1 MIKAPFNFV
10 PLAEQVYI
18 PNWGDQISQ
27 DVPFSD
33 GLSGT
38 LKIKISAQT
47 PIFIRDGQAL
57 GENPEIIEFCHTADN
72 HYYIPATSI
81 KGALRNVMEILSF
94 GKMTQVQNQ
103 SFGIRDLSQGT
114 DGRFYRN
121 KVKQANVKCGWLRLE
136 RGQYLLDDC
145 GMPWRISPQR
155 IDEHYHKNLNTFIRT
170 EDNFRDDDNRT
181 AKKKYEMFQG
191 CNLKGTFASDSEF
204 MDSNF
209 NAAGRRIVTFNDNGK
224 DGTIVFTGQPGA
236 RRRSSGKYFEFVF
249 PDEIKNE
256 NIIVDPHTFK
266 AFETIHQDS
275 PDYAEFRKEELKRG
289 KRIPVF
295 FILNQDGTIDAIGLS
310 YMFKYPAYNSIY
322 NGIPIN
328 LLNRSSMDICEC
340 VFGQTQGV
348 ESLKGRVQFTTAFLQ
363 GQPSFHAALRMALS
377 KPHPSFYPLYLGNG
391 QSWNNEAIR
400 IAGRK
405 RYPVRNNIY
414 NNEATDAMSRT
425 IRPINQGAEFIG
437 YIHFHNLRSIELGA
451 LLSSID
457 FCGHSDCSHSLGQG
471 KPLGFGRVKLSIESA
486 EVLDNRNTEYDIK
499 QAVNAYKA
507 EMQRQIPGWASSVQ
521 LRELFAMA
529 KGIPSDR
536 EDDFVYMKMS
546 TSRNENQFELAKGAY
561 RRGEQLGNF
570 SQILNRDIV
579 RAELRQNVNENKKR
593 IDLETALE
601 IEYQK
606 MLERQKE
613 QEQKKAQQEL
623 ARLQQLKDQEET
635 TRRNEA
641 RAIAEEADNARA
653 NKQYAEAISLYQQ
666 AAGYGFDSYASMI
679 EICQDEINKSIT
691 INESD
696 IETYLSGVKIA
707 SVNAFANNL
716 KKRHNA
722 NPIKETDIPAIVKK
736 LNDAFITMP
745 KNDKKKWL
753 DRKGWKPIEAI
764 IGTSLTDAIFTQLLQ
779 N

>member
-18 PNWGDQISQ
+18 PTWGGQISQ

-47 PIFIRDGQAL
+47 PIFIRDGQAS
-57 GENPEIIEFCHTADN
+57 GEDPDVLEFCHTADN

-121 KVKQANVKCGWLRLE
+121 KVKLSNVKCGWLRLE
-136 RGQYLLDDC
+136 KGQYLLDDC
-145 GMPWRISPQR
+145 GTPWRISPQR
-155 IDEHYHKNLNTFIRT
+155 IDEHYHKELDSFIRT
-170 EDNFRDDDNRT
+170 DDNFRNDENRT

-191 CNLKGTFASDSEF
+191 CNLKGCFAPDSEF
-204 MDSNF
+204 MEGNF
-209 NAAGRRIVTFNDNGK
+209 NAAGRKIVTFNDNGK

-236 RRRSSGKYFEFVF
+236 RKRSSGKYFEFVF
-249 PDEIKNE
+249 PDEVKNE
-256 NIIVDPHTFK
+256 NINVDPHIFK
-266 AFETIHQDS
+266 AFETIHQNS
-275 PDYAEFRKEELKRG
+275 PDYAEFRKEELRKG

-295 FILNQDGTIDAIGLS
+295 FIMNQDGTVDAIGLS

-322 NGIPIN
+322 NGIPMN
-328 LLNRSSMDICEC
+328 LLDRSCMDLCEC

-348 ESLKGRVQFTTAFLQ
+348 ESLKGRVQFTTAFIQ
-363 GQPSFHAALRMALS
+363 GQPSFHEALRMALS

-391 QSWNNEAIR
+391 QSWNNESVR

-405 RYPVRNNIY
+405 RYPVRSNIY
-414 NNEATDAMSRT
+414 GNEATDAMSRT
-425 IRPINQGAEFIG
+425 IRPLNQGTEFVG
-437 YIHFHNLRSIELGA
+437 YIHFHNLRPIELGA

-457 FCGHSDCSHSLGQG
+457 FCGHSECSHSLGQG
-471 KPLGFGRVKLSIESA
+471 KPLGFGRVKLTIESSK
-486 EVLDNRNTEYDIK
+486 VTDVRNTVIDTC
-499 QAVNAYKA
+499 QAVIAYKA
-507 EMQRQIPGWASSVQ
+507 EMQNQIPGWTNSIQ

-529 KGIPSDR
+529 TGIPSDR
-536 EDDFVYMKMS
+536 ENDFIYMKMS
-546 TSRNENQFELAKGAY
+546 TSRNDNQFELAKSAY
-561 RRGEQLGNF
+561 RNGEQLGNF

-601 IEYQK
+601 IEYQR

-613 QEQKKAQQEL
+613 QEQKKVQQEL
-623 ARLQQLKDQEET
+623 ARLQEQKEQEEAV
-635 TRRNEA
+635 RREEA
-641 RAIAEEADNARA
+641 RSIAEDADTARA
-653 NKQYAEAISLYQQ
+653 NKQYEEAISLYRR
-666 AAGYGFDSYASMI
+666 AANYGFDSYAAVI
-679 EICQDEINKSIT
+679 EICQDEINRGIT

-696 IETYLSGVKIA
+696 METYLASIKIA
-707 SVNAFANNL
+707 SINAFANNL

-722 NPIKETDIPAIVKK
+722 IPIIETDIPAIVKK
-736 LNDAFITMP
+736 LNDAFKTMS
-745 KNDKKKWL
+745 KNDKKKWF

-764 IGTSLTDAIFTQLLQ
+764 IGTSLTDSIFSQLSQ
-779 N
+779 D